1 MAKTPKT
8 PSDRLIDAMLACV
21 GEQGWRGLSLD
32 DVAARAKLSAA
43 QTYAVCPVRAELLNM
58 YARRVDLAAVAD
70 MGPAPEDPE
79 ARYDLLLDIMMQR
92 FEALEPD
99 RQAVK
104 SIIEDAIREP
114 ETVLHLLPQ
123 SQRSFAFLAGAAGY
137 TDRGPR
143 GCLFAK
149 ALAGVWLATQ
159 RVWLRDESAGLAE
172 TMAALDKNL
181 RRAFETFASLPGRPL
196 GPQMATDAA

>member
-8 PSDRLIDAMLACV
+8 HSDRLIDAMLACV
-21 GEQGWRGLSLD
+21 GKQGWRGLSLD
-32 DVAARAKLSAA
+32 DVATRAKLSSG

-58 YARRVDLAAVAD
+58 YARRIDLAAVAD
-70 MGPAPEDPE
+70 TGPAPEDPE
-79 ARYDLLLDIMMQR
+79 ARYDLLLDILMQR

-104 SIIEDAIREP
+104 TIIEDALREP

-123 SQRSFAFLAGAAGY
+123 SQRSFSFLAGAAGY
-137 TDRGPR
+137 PDRGPR
-143 GCLFAK
+143 GFLFAK

-181 RRAFETFASLPGRPL
+181 RRAIETFASLPGRPL
-196 GPQMATDAA
+196 DPQATRDAA